1 MKRKQSSLLSAAV
14 ALIILLTNACN
25 TDSTYD
31 VASSGDCIVTAA
43 TLGTLYRETT
53 AKTPDG
59 RDTTYRA
66 AVTGA
71 LYPLHIDQVNNRIYN
86 TDSLPTATEVERTV
100 FSIFNV
106 AGIAA
111 IRSIA
116 TGQDTLFVKTD
127 STDCSVERFITVYSS
142 DSQSKRIYSLQLNV
156 HREEA
161 DSFVWRTTQ
170 TADAALQSLGAAPMR
185 LVHRKADGAMLAYG
199 QENGHVV
206 VGVLASPTA
215 AWEKYELAAAIDP
228 QSVVASKGG
237 KNFYALTSTE
247 LLASAD
253 GVTWHA
259 TGSLLRPDALVVCG
273 TTLLVGLKDGS
284 FVSSADGGQTW
295 QTDGADEPEYLPLTD
310 VCGVAVTSRT
320 DNTFEDFVV
329 TGKRADGKAVV
340 WRRTVDLAGE
350 EIYEWYYLPEMS
362 GSPYN
367 CPVLKEPLLF
377 VYDGVTYMAGLTAQ
391 DHVAPLYE
399 SRDNGRTWKKSE
411 LSLPAKGGPTH
422 MALAVSK
429 DNFIWVADGMT
440 GNLWRGRYNRM
451 GWQQAPTVFD

>member
-170 TADAALQSLGAAPMR
+170 TADVRHAAG
-185 LVHRKADGAMLAYG
+185 
-199 QENGHVV
+199 
-206 VGVLASPTA
+206 
-215 AWEKYELAAAIDP
+215 
-228 QSVVASKGG
+228 
-237 KNFYALTSTE
+237 
-247 LLASAD
+247 
-253 GVTWHA
+253 
-259 TGSLLRPDALVVCG
+259 
-273 TTLLVGLKDGS
+273 
-284 FVSSADGGQTW
+284 
-295 QTDGADEPEYLPLTD
+295 
-310 VCGVAVTSRT
+310 
-320 DNTFEDFVV
+320 
-329 TGKRADGKAVV
+329 
-340 WRRTVDLAGE
+340 
-350 EIYEWYYLPEMS
+350 S
-362 GSPYN
+362 GS
-367 CPVLKEPLLF
+367 
-377 VYDGVTYMAGLTAQ
+377 
-391 DHVAPLYE
+391 
-399 SRDNGRTWKKSE
+399 
-411 LSLPAKGGPTH
+411 
-422 MALAVSK
+422 
-429 DNFIWVADGMT
+429 
-440 GNLWRGRYNRM
+440 
-451 GWQQAPTVFD
+451 